1 MIPDLLQWYVNVS
14 NLNVL
19 LCRGCV
25 RFIQQQ
31 HDEPILNNR
40 RNTIRPTNKIASC
53 AYNNNNTFDLLLPF
67 TFVLIDSR
75 HIVET
80 STHKAYKCTYAE
92 TKKATQSKVLGT
104 C

>member
-25 RFIQQQ
+25 RFLQQQQ

-53 AYNNNNTFDLLLPF
+53 AYNNNNT
-67 TFVLIDSR
+67 
-75 HIVET
+75 
-80 STHKAYKCTYAE
+80 
-92 TKKATQSKVLGT
+92 
-104 C
+104 